1 MNEYDPFSEAVA
13 TDPLPIYR
21 ELRAAGGVHRLEQYH
36 GWALP
41 RFGEVWEV
49 SCDRDSFSI
58 VEGPVFMR
66 DQVLHP
72 APPGLGPLP
81 TGPILSFSQMDPPA
95 HTRIRK
101 ILYPP
106 LRPRPVAELEAELR
120 RVAAECVDS
129 AMDRGRLD
137 VVTELASPVS
147 VAGISLVLGF
157 PPADGELLVEYA
169 NQTMRYDERAPE
181 ARAKINDY
189 LCGYVAERRAGD
201 CPEYIEALLG
211 VGVDVLGHPFDDQEA
226 AVQLSTLF
234 TGGVETTPKVM
245 GGGFIHLAAAPD
257 QRAALVEDPSLS
269 GGAFEEMLR
278 LEVPIQHLGRTVCR
292 PAVIGD
298 QEMSP
303 GDRVFLLYQS
313 ANRDEHE
320 FGSDAEAFNIH
331 RRPPRQL
338 GFGHGLHYC
347 IGAHLARLEGRV
359 IIEEALARIPE
370 FDVPADEV
378 VRLPGSFQ
386 QGYASVPIAF

>member
-1 MNEYDPFSEAVA
+1 MSEYDPFSQAVA

-21 ELRAAGGVHRLEQYH
+21 ELRAVGGVHRLEQYH

-41 RFGEVWEV
+41 RFAEVWEV
-49 SCDRDSFSI
+49 SCDRKSFTI
-58 VEGPVFMR
+58 AEGPVFLR
-66 DQVLHP
+66 DQVLQP
-72 APPGLGPLP
+72 APAELGPLP
-81 TGPILSFSQMDPPA
+81 AGPFLSFSQMDPPA
-95 HTRIRK
+95 HTQIRK
-101 ILYPP
+101 ILFPP

-120 RVAAECVDS
+120 RVAAGCVD
-129 AMDRGRLD
+129 AALDRGRMD
-137 VVTELASPVS
+137 IVTELASPVS
-147 VAGISLVLGF
+147 VAGTSLVLGF
-157 PPADGELLVEYA
+157 PPADGEKLVEYA
-169 NQTMRYDERAPE
+169 NQTMRYDDRAPK

-189 LCGYVAERRAGD
+189 LCDFVAGQRAGD

-211 VGVDVLGHPFDDQEA
+211 VNVLGHPFGDQEA

-245 GGGFIHLAAAPD
+245 GGGFIHLAAD
-257 QRAALVEDPSLS
+257 GDLRAALAQDRSLS
-269 GGAFEEMLR
+269 EGAFEEMLR
-278 LEVPIQHLGRTVCR
+278 LEVPIQHLGRTVSR
-292 PAVIGD
+292 PTVIGG
-298 QEMSP
+298 QEMAP

-313 ANRDEHE
+313 ANRDERE
-320 FGSDAEAFNIH
+320 FGADAETFDVH

-359 IIEEALARIPE
+359 IIEEALARIPD

-386 QGYASVPIAF
+386 QGYASVPIVF

>member
-1 MNEYDPFSEAVA
+1 MSEYDPFSQAVA

-21 ELRAAGGVHRLEQYH
+21 ELRAVGGVHRLEQYH

-41 RFGEVWEV
+41 RFAEVWEV
-49 SCDRDSFSI
+49 SCDRESFTI
-58 VEGPVFMR
+58 AEGPVFLR
-66 DQVLHP
+66 DQVLQP
-72 APPGLGPLP
+72 APAELGPLP
-81 TGPILSFSQMDPPA
+81 AGPFLSFSQMDPPA
-95 HTRIRK
+95 HTQIRK
-101 ILYPP
+101 ILFPP

-120 RVAAECVDS
+120 RVAAGCVD
-129 AMDRGRLD
+129 AALDRGRMD
-137 VVTELASPVS
+137 IVTELASPVS
-147 VAGISLVLGF
+147 VAGTSLVLGF
-157 PPADGELLVEYA
+157 PPADGEKLVEYA
-169 NQTMRYDERAPE
+169 NQTMRYDDRAPK

-189 LCGYVAERRAGD
+189 LCDFVAKQRAGD

-211 VGVDVLGHPFDDQEA
+211 VDLLGQPFGDQDA

-245 GGGFIHLAAAPD
+245 GGGFIHLAADGA
-257 QRAALVEDPSLS
+257 QRAALAQDPSLS

-278 LEVPIQHLGRTVCR
+278 LEVPIQHLGRTVSH
-292 PAVIGD
+292 PTVIGG
-298 QEMSP
+298 QEMAP

-313 ANRDEHE
+313 ANRDERE
-320 FGSDAEAFNIH
+320 FGADAETFDIH

-359 IIEEALARIPE
+359 IIEEALARIPD

-386 QGYASVPIAF
+386 QGYASVPIVF

>member
-1 MNEYDPFSEAVA
+1 MNDYDPFSLEVA

-41 RFGEVWEV
+41 RFAEVWEV
-49 SCDRDSFSI
+49 SCDRESFTI
-58 VEGPVFMR
+58 AEGPVFLR
-66 DQVLHP
+66 DQVLQP
-72 APPGLGPLP
+72 APAELGPLP
-81 TGPILSFSQMDPPA
+81 TGPFLSFSQMDPPA
-95 HTRIRK
+95 HTQVRK

-120 RVAAECVDS
+120 RVAADCVD
-129 AMDRGRLD
+129 AALDRGRLD

-147 VAGISLVLGF
+147 VAGTSLVLGF
-157 PPADGELLVEYA
+157 PFSDGEKLVEYA
-169 NQTMRYDERAPE
+169 NQTMRYDDRAPA
-181 ARAKINDY
+181 ARAKIHEY
-189 LCGYVAERRAGD
+189 LCGFVAEQRAGD
-201 CPEYIEALLG
+201 CPEYIESLLG
-211 VGVDVLGHPFDDQEA
+211 VDLLGHPFDDQDA
-226 AVQLSTLF
+226 AIQLSTLF

-245 GGGFIHLAAAPD
+245 GGGFIHLSANSD
-257 QRAALVEDPSLS
+257 QRSALARDPSLS

-278 LEVPIQHLGRTVCR
+278 LEVPIQHLGRTVCQ
-292 PAVIGD
+292 PTEIGG
-298 QEMSP
+298 QEMAP

-313 ANRDEHE
+313 ANRDEQE
-320 FGSDAEAFNIH
+320 FGPDSEAFDIR

-359 IIEEALARIPE
+359 IIEEALARIPDFE
-370 FDVPADEV
+370 VPADEV

-386 QGYASVPIAF
+386 QGYASVPIVF